1 MRGIEYVLPVTWEEV
16 DLSRDLAPQVKALVQ
31 RLTRGAPEAERQRVV
46 LSAALR
52 ENLEGLRE
60 QGARLFLT
68 EAEPFMGVLT
78 GASITVFPFP
88 PGLGED
94 PMDVL
99 VSVASQTPGAVVFE
113 AGELVVLRTVETD
126 DRTEAVRAQLGSLEV
141 DELATVDP
149 GDVEAVRTSATYYV
163 GHPAAPDDWM
173 VMVAQMSTRGDE
185 AGKDLAEKLLGLCD
199 ATVRSVRFA

>member
-1 MRGIEYVLPVTWEEV
+1 MREIEYVLPGTWEEV
-16 DLSRDLAPQVKALVQ
+16 DLSKDLAPQVKALVQ

-60 QGARLFLT
+60 QGAKLFLT
-68 EAEPFMGVLT
+68 EAEPFMGVLA

-88 PGLGED
+88 PDLGSD
-94 PMDVL
+94 PMDTL

-113 AGELVVLRTVETD
+113 AGELVVLRTLETD
-126 DRTEAVRAQLGSLEV
+126 DRTGAVREQLGAA
-141 DELATVDP
+141 DIAGLAAVDP

-163 GHPAAPDDWM
+163 GHPGAPDDWM
-173 VMVAQMSTRGDE
+173 VMVAQMSTRGD
-185 AGKDLAEKLLGLCD
+185 AGGQDLAEELLGLCD